1 LTPFGKN
8 ESSGRHHGSL
18 SASHGIKRCAA
29 AGLDP
34 ANSMMI
40 GNDHIVLAQG
50 RDYADIS
57 PVAGIILGS
66 REQDVD
72 VQVDVVPRL

>member
-1 LTPFGKN
+1 
-8 ESSGRHHGSL
+8 
-18 SASHGIKRCAA
+18 
-29 AGLDP
+29 
-34 ANSMMI
+34 MI
-40 GNDHIVLAQG
+40 GNDHIVLAKG

-72 VQVDVVPRL
+72 VQVDVVPRV

>member
-1 LTPFGKN
+1 VRGW
-8 ESSGRHHGSL
+8 
-18 SASHGIKRCAA
+18 

-34 ANSMMI
+34 SNAMMT
-40 GNDHIVLAQG
+40 GNEHIVLAKG

-72 VQVDVVPRL
+72 VKVDVVPRA

>member
-1 LTPFGKN
+1 L
-8 ESSGRHHGSL
+8 L
-18 SASHGIKRCAA
+18 SAIHGIRGAWL

-34 ANSMMI
+34 SNAMMT
-40 GNDHIVLAQG
+40 GDEHSALAKG

-72 VQVDVVPRL
+72 VQVDVVPRG